1 MRFGFTKADRIR
13 SRRGFVELSAFGR
26 RIHTRLFIAMVAGGS
41 AGRSRLGIT
50 VTRRVAGA
58 VHRNRIKRRVREFFR
73 LNRHLFVGGHL
84 DINVIAKREAAGA
97 SGPAVFAALQELFEK
112 AAQLDH

>member
-1 MRFGFTKADRIR
+1 MRFGFAKVDRIR
-13 SRRGFVELSAFGR
+13 RRSGFAELAASGR
-26 RIHTRLFIAMVAGGS
+26 RIQTRLFIAMVAGGS

-73 LNRHLFVGGHL
+73 LNRHLFAGGHL

-97 SGPAVFAALQELFEK
+97 SGPAVFADLQELFEK
-112 AAQLDH
+112 AAKLDH